1 MGIVIG
7 LTFSAIFLY
16 YQKNYC
22 LNSANAIFSPQ
33 SKIQILNLIRQA
45 KNEIDLEMYILT
57 DKDVLNELVNAAQRG
72 VKIRIIL
79 EYRVEIKDLLKI
91 ARYLDREN
99 IQLRWS
105 QDKYKLTHS
114 KMMIIDKKKVLIGS
128 INFSKSA
135 LENNREVGIIVEGE
149 IVKEYLNEFEK
160 DWQNSV
166 PYMKELS

>member
-1 MGIVIG
+1 
-7 LTFSAIFLY
+7 
-16 YQKNYC
+16 
-22 LNSANAIFSPQ
+22 
-33 SKIQILNLIRQA
+33 
-45 KNEIDLEMYILT
+45 MYILT